1 MSYPPSNSVSM
12 KAEVIALG
20 ESLAGDYATH
30 VSAEALPPGSPPEFG
45 GSSML
50 SASVNLT
57 GIDETNL

>member
-1 MSYPPSNSVSM
+1 M